1 MKYYIIAGEAS
12 GDLHA
17 SNLVKALKKQD
28 AEATFR
34 GWGGD
39 LMQNAGV
46 DLVKHYKDT
55 AFMGFL
61 TVLFNLPKI
70 FANIKHCKSDLLA
83 YHPDVVILVDYAG
96 FNLRIAKFARAH
108 NFKVCYYIAP
118 KVWAWKESRVK
129 KLQKYVDYL
138 YCILPF
144 EEDYFCSHG
153 IRSFY
158 AGNPLLDAIA
168 QRSHQEETAAEFR
181 TAFGLRNKK
190 IVAVL
195 PGSRKQEIDA
205 MLPTMLDVSEN
216 FPDYQFVLALAPGQ
230 TDDFYDKYLQKHS
243 NVKTVRDATY
253 RLLVQSEAALVASGT
268 ATLETALLNV
278 PQVVCY
284 NAKGG
289 KIAYAFGK
297 WLIQTKYISL
307 VNLILDKETV
317 KELIIT
323 YFTKENLTQELE
335 QVLSGDKRQQ
345 ILEDYKILHQ
355 KMGESGVSE
364 RCATQL
370 LKDVGDNN

>member
-28 AEATFR
+28 ETATFR

-39 LMQNAGV
+39 LMQEAGV
-46 DLVKHYKDT
+46 DLVRHYKDT

-61 TVLFNLPKI
+61 TVLLNLPKI
-70 FANIKHCKSDLLA
+70 FANIKQCKKDLLA
-83 YHPDVVILVDYAG
+83 YQPDVVILVDYAG
-96 FNLRIAKFARAH
+96 FNLRIAKFAKEH

-144 EEDYFCSHG
+144 EEEYFRSYG
-153 IRSFY
+153 IQSFY

-168 QRSHQEETAAEFR
+168 QRSHQVETATEFR
-181 TAFGLRNKK
+181 ENFGLNDKK
-190 IVAVL
+190 IVALL

-205 MLPTMLDVSEN
+205 MLPTMLEVSKN
-216 FPDYQFVLALAPGQ
+216 FTDYQFVLALAPGQ
-230 TDDFYDKYLQKHS
+230 TDDFYTKYLQ
-243 NVKTVRDATY
+243 NYPEVKTVRDATY
-253 RLLVQSEAALVASGT
+253 RLLAQSEGALVASGT
-268 ATLETALLNV
+268 ATLETALLNI

-297 WLIQTKYISL
+297 WLIKTKYISL

-323 YFTKENLTQELE
+323 YFTTENVAEEL
-335 QVLSGDKRQQ
+335 QKMLQGKKRTD
-345 ILEDYKILHQ
+345 ILADYKVLHE
-355 KMGESGVSE
+355 KMGAEGVSE
-364 RCATQL
+364 HCAKQMI
-370 LKDVGDNN
+370 KDIK

>member
-39 LMQNAGV
+39 LMQEAGV
-46 DLVKHYKDT
+46 DLVRHYKDT

-61 TVLFNLPKI
+61 TVVLNLSKI
-70 FANIKHCKSDLLA
+70 FANIKHCKNDLLN
-83 YHPDVVILVDYAG
+83 YKPDVVILVDYAG
-96 FNLRIAKFARAH
+96 FNLRIAKFAKAH
-108 NFKVCYYIAP
+108 GFKVCYYIAP

-129 KLQKYVDYL
+129 KLQKYVDHL

-144 EEDYFCSHG
+144 EEEYFQSHG
-153 IRSFY
+153 ITAFY
-158 AGNPLLDAIA
+158 AGNPLLDAITR
-168 QRSHQEETAAEFR
+168 RSHQDETAVEFR
-181 TAFGLRNKK
+181 SVFTLSEREIIAL
-190 IVAVL
+190 L

-205 MLPTMLDVSEN
+205 MLPTMLEISKN
-216 FPDYQFVLALAPGQ
+216 FPDYQFVVAGAPGQ
-230 TDDFYDKYLQKHS
+230 TDAFYDSYLKGFPD
-243 NVKTVRDATY
+243 VKLLRNATY
-253 RLLVQSEAALVASGT
+253 RLLAQSKGALVASGT
-268 ATLETALLNV
+268 ATLETALLKV

-297 WLIQTKYISL
+297 WLIKTKYISL

-323 YFTKENLTQELE
+323 YFTEENLGREL
-335 QVLSGDKRQQ
+335 QKILSGAKRQQ
-345 ILEDYKILHQ
+345 ILADYELLHQ
-355 KMGESGVSE
+355 KMGKAGVSE
-364 RCATQL
+364 RCARQL
-370 LKDVGDNN
+370 IEDVR